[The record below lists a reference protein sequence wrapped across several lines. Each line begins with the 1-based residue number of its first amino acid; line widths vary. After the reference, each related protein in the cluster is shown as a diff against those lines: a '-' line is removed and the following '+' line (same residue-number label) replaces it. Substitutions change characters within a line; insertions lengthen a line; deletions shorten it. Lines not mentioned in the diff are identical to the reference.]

1 MDDLLRRMEQYANN
15 LESLV
20 EEKTEQLSM
29 EKRRT
34 EELLYQVLPRPVATT
49 LLSGEMVQPEQFE
62 CVTIYFSDIVGFT
75 KLCSQSTPLQVVNF
89 LNDLYS
95 CFDRII
101 GFYDVYKVET
111 IGDAYMCVSGL
122 PERNGDDHAREIG
135 LMALAIVDAVKSFT
149 IQHKPDYQ
157 LKIRIGINSGSVCAG
172 VVGQRMPRF
181 CLFGDTVNTA
191 SRLESTG
198 EPLKIQVSQATKSI
212 FDKFGTFRL
221 ELRGDIEL
229 KGKGTVT
236 TYWLCGC
243 TEKDHRHAFYQS
255 YFETLNLICIIHR
268 PPTPLKSHVDN
279 EVNPFPI
286 LFPSIK

>member
-34 EELLYQVLPRPVATT
+34 EELLYQVLPRPVAAT
-49 LLSGEMVQPEQFE
+49 LMSGEMVQPEQFE

-75 KLCSQSTPLQVVNF
+75 KICSQSTPLQVVNF

-135 LMALAIVDAVKSFT
+135 LMALAILDAVKSFT

-157 LKIRIGINSGSVCAG
+157 LQIRIGINSGSVCAG

-198 EPLKIQVSQATKSI
+198 EPLKIQVSEATKLI

-221 ELRGDIEL
+221 ELRGNIDL
-229 KGKGTVT
+229 KGKGMVT
-236 TYWLCGC
+236 TYWLCGSS
-243 TEKDHRHAFYQS
+243 EKDPRQVKLS
-255 YFETLNLICIIHR
+255 LL
-268 PPTPLKSHVDN
+268 PD
-279 EVNPFPI
+279 
-286 LFPSIK
+286 